1 MSSVTDAAD
10 RFVIVFVAAADVI
23 AVFDDVSLLQQ
34 S

>member
-10 RFVIVFVAAADVI
+10 RFVIVFVAAANVI
-23 AVFDDVSLLQQ
+23 AAFADMLLLQQ

>member
-10 RFVIVFVAAADVI
+10 RFVIVFVAAANVI
-23 AVFDDVSLLQQ
+23 AVFADMLFLQQ